1 MPGGC
6 LAAENQVGKLGYGS
20 DANEQIGDRAQQIV
34 PAVEWLEQ
42 RHSSVTFLRKDF
54 AFVTAGEKSC
64 GTTAGSRMPRKD
76 VRVNTANSL
85 QGPTQFFR
93 GADGL
98 SRAWR

>member
-1 MPGGC
+1 
-6 LAAENQVGKLGYGS
+6 
-20 DANEQIGDRAQQIV
+20 
-34 PAVEWLEQ
+34 
-42 RHSSVTFLRKDF
+42 
-54 AFVTAGEKSC
+54 
-64 GTTAGSRMPRKD
+64 MPRKD